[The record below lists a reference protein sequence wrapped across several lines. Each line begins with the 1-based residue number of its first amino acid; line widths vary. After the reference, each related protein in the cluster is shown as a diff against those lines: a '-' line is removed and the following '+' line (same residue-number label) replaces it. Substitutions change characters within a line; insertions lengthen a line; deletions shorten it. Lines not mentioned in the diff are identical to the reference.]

1 MKRRPRRVI
10 PAVVVA
16 LVLVAA
22 CVVVAVSVVQKL
34 SGTRELVSYDDVA
47 GRLHDT
53 TWGSGWVL
61 GGGIAVMVIGVL
73 LLAVALM
80 PGRPVVLPLES
91 EDGVHAGITR
101 RSLRAAVR
109 DAADSVP
116 GLESAR
122 VRLGSKKIRVKGRTH
137 EAAAEAAGSVRA
149 AIDER
154 LDLVAPRVRHTVTT
168 RVRPTDAGGTR

>member
-1 MKRRPRRVI
+1 MNLLRPRDADALRAELRQVATASGL
-10 PAVVVA
+10 PVVFGGQVHEQT
-16 LVLVAA
+16 LVL
-22 CVVVAVSVVQKL
+22 SEFL
-34 SGTRELVSYDDVA
+34 GTRTSA
-47 GRLHDT
+47 
-53 TWGSGWVL
+53 
-61 GGGIAVMVIGVL
+61 
-73 LLAVALM
+73 M